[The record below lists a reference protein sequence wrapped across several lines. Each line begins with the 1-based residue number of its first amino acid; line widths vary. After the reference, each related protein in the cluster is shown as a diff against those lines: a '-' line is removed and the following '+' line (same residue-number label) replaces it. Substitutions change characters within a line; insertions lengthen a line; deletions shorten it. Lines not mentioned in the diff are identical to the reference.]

1 MRKFF
6 EKLLE
11 SKLIPSGSELI
22 EPKDF
27 DKKCIRMSDFMNIK
41 NEDEKIGCSRK
52 VIADNANFVCFDSN
66 GAHSANT
73 NEPEFLYRTSNGNR
87 TLCKFRINRDGKKFS
102 KIPDEL
108 FTLIRNTAQSSL
120 LKEEIHMP
128 STEELLNDLKR
139 KTQGGGMHQTQNF
152 AGGDADKT
160 AKAEAAKEKRK
171 ANEAARAALI
181 GTISD
186 ATKDVAL
193 ADTTYLQTFNKNT
206 GEVVAHVVD
215 HTACV
220 KYAVKNVFVL
230 DAAGKKQLGPNAT
243 AEDKEKFAAGKSIP
257 KSAYLTK
264 PELELR
270 EAPVSKSLGV
280 VIKMRKGG
288 LVPESDLRQAD
299 KTIQFNK
306 ESKDMVTVPLSI
318 DAAVHFIRAYFGGE
332 IKESAKTHGA
342 SAGTLKAKTVIKTY
356 KKKGETV
363 TSKKTVNSLVPS
375 NRKKVIMEGNYIP
388 RKSYKTVA
396 LSKIVS
402 GDQALKDEAAKS
414 LFSGLFKSTKSYE
427 AKYNILDD
435 ATKKLITKKDD
446 GTIASAYTDG
456 TVAMKVKSSFDPTVE
471 LTDPAIPMK
480 KFVVNEKSGTESAKY
495 EVYDIKKPSE
505 ENKDLDPET
514 NPKYAAIKAEVGMS
528 FEDIV
533 NTCIPTA
540 TKKKATG
547 TDLELSN
554 EEALRLE
561 YAGIQGG
568 IPGVE
573 YTGATKDTLKSIDK
587 MIATITL

>member
-1 MRKFF
+1 MRNFF

-11 SKLIPSGSELI
+11 AKLIPSGSELI

-27 DKKCIRMSDFMNIK
+27 DKKCIRMSDFMSIK

-52 VIADNANFVCFDSN
+52 VIADNANFVCFDAN

-73 NEPEFLYRTSNGNR
+73 NEPEFLYRTSSGNR
-87 TLCKFRINRDGKKFS
+87 TLCKFRINRDGKRFS

-108 FTLIRNTAQSSL
+108 FTLVKNTANSSL
-120 LKEEIHMP
+120 FKEEIHMP
-128 STEELLNDLKR
+128 STEELLKDLKN
-139 KTQGGGMHQTQNF
+139 KTQGGMHQTQNF
-152 AGGDADKT
+152 AGGDDKA
-160 AKAEAAKEKRK
+160 AKAEEAKAKRK

-193 ADTTYLQTFNKNT
+193 ADTTYLQEFNKHT

-230 DAAGKKQLGPNAT
+230 DAAGKKQLGPSAT
-243 AEDKEKFAAGKSIP
+243 AEDKEKFAAGKSVP

-288 LVPESDLRQAD
+288 IVPESDLRQAN
-299 KTIQFNK
+299 KEIQFNK

-332 IKESAKTHGA
+332 IKESEKTHGA
-342 SAGTLKAKTVIKTY
+342 SAGTLKAKTVIKDY
-356 KKKGETV
+356 KKKGETT

-375 NRKKVIMEGNYIP
+375 NRKKILMEGNYIP
-388 RKSYKTVA
+388 RKSYKTVP

-435 ATKKLITKKDD
+435 ATKKLITKGDD
-446 GTIASAYTDG
+446 GRITSAYTDG
-456 TVAMKVKSSFDPTVE
+456 TAAMKIKSSFDNTVE

-480 KFVVNEKSGTESAKY
+480 KFVVNEKSGNESAKY

-505 ENKDLDPET
+505 ENKALDPET

-533 NTCIPTA
+533 NACIPT
-540 TKKKATG
+540 TSKKKAAG

-561 YAGIQGG
+561 YAGINNG

-573 YTGATKDTLKSIDK
+573 YTGATKEDLKSMNK
-587 MIATITL
+587 MIAGIIL